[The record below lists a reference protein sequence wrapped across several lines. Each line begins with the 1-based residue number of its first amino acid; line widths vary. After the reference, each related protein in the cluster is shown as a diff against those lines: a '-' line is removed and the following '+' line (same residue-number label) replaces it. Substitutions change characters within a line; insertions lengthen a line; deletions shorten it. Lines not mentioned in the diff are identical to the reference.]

1 MLIPRHCCLT
11 ICLYLLLN
19 AIFITFPADAQ
30 PLIFN
35 HLTVEDG
42 LSNNEV
48 YSVLQDRTGFIWFA
62 AEDGL
67 NRFDGY
73 KFEIFRSDPEDSASI
88 SDNSIWSLM
97 EDSEGMIWAGTMAGF
112 VNRYDPAE
120 GTFTNLRIKSD
131 ITGNNSITSLYEDSR
146 KNIWIGTYKDGLYR
160 LDRSTGKIDHWNHD
174 KHDPQ
179 SLSHNYIQAIIEDSR
194 GNIITGTYIGL
205 NVFNPGE
212 PSAGFRRFYHHPGD
226 PHSLSDNL
234 VWSLSRSKT
243 DPDIIWVCTANNL
256 TRLNTSDYSITRVRI
271 PNPDNLQY
279 GSSCNSII
287 ERVTDKGE
295 IIDIA
300 SYSGLITMDLTNGHT
315 KRYVHNENDAG
326 SLINNHVNKLIQD
339 RSGVMWIATE
349 NGISYVTPKSGSFNS
364 GTVFKSPGDPLKLL
378 RHMNITAV
386 CATQDDK
393 TWIGTS
399 DGLYLLPS
407 LNAGQRPERILQFN
421 GYHIW
426 SLASAGND
434 VWVGTFGKGLSQYNY
449 VQNSVTKRD
458 ISDPGIRTQSLYYNK
473 TVLADSRDHIWV
485 GYWGIGVSRI
495 DRSTGEFTIFL
506 NDPEDPKTISHNDV
520 WVIEEDRF
528 GRIWLGT
535 AGGGLNLF
543 EDKDGGIFH
552 HWVRT
557 DEGSPLLSSNNI
569 YSIYIEEQTADNAS
583 GITILWI
590 GTSSGLN
597 RVEVRN
603 EGDGSGLYNP
613 QLRGRS
619 YSVKDGLPDN
629 SINSILSDASG
640 NLWLGTGSGISL
652 FDIKKQTFTN
662 FNSADGINGLKMN
675 PEAALKTADGL
686 LLFGSTRGIN
696 IFDPDK
702 IKLSTY
708 KPRIVITDFQ
718 IFNRSV
724 DTGPGF
730 PLERSI
736 HTADKITLS
745 HDQDVFSFE
754 FAALDYNSPQSVRYA
769 YMMGGFDEDW
779 VQSGS
784 RRFATYT
791 NLDPGRYIFKVKSTN
806 ADGVW
811 NNDFTSL
818 TIIIDPPWWKTY
830 WAYGLY
836 FILILAGLLSIRQFE
851 INRTRLRNELKLR
864 EFEVKKKSELE
875 EMKSRFFANLS
886 HEFRTPL
893 MLIKGPLEQLKN
905 KKDEKIHSENL
916 ELIERNSTRLGKLI
930 DQLLEL
936 SKLEKASIPVKA
948 KKQDLIPL
956 LAGLI
961 SSFDSI
967 AAQKNIILERQ
978 YGSGPFL
985 CWVDNDKFEKII
997 NNLLSNAFKFTPE
1010 GGKVT
1015 VTLTEEA
1022 EQGNRSAVI
1031 NISDSGEGIPEDK
1044 LDKVFE
1050 RFYQVDNSIKRAY
1063 GGSGIGLALV
1073 KELVNLH
1080 KWDIAVTSRQGSG
1093 TEFTLII
1100 PMGREYLNQG
1110 EMLIDGTPDTSAG
1123 PAAGSDRN
1131 VRKDTTVQTAAAK
1144 QSGSRN
1150 GNKPLILAVD
1160 DSEDVR
1166 KYLTGLLL
1174 DDYNVIG
1181 SANGEEGLISAA
1193 ENIPD
1198 LIISDVMMPS
1208 MDGME
1213 FCSKI
1218 KSNWQTSHIPVI
1230 LLTARASSE
1239 SRIEGLE
1246 TGADDY
1252 LIKPFDSRELLTRAA
1267 NLIEQRKRLKERY
1280 LKESD
1285 SITESGGLNKADK
1298 EFLEKTVEIIKRNIS
1313 KTDFRTELLAK
1324 ELYISRTQLHRK
1336 ILSITGMAPGEFVR
1350 TIKLKRAADILKE
1363 GKLSVTQAAYEI
1375 GFSSPAQFSRAF
1387 VKYFNCPPSE
1397 FASRY
1402 RV

>member
-1 MLIPRHCCLT
+1 MLIPRHYCLT
-11 ICLYLLLN
+11 ICLCLLN

-73 KFEIFRSDPEDSASI
+73 NFQIFRNDPEDTASI
-88 SDNSIWSLM
+88 SDNSVWSLM

-112 VNRYDPAE
+112 VNKYDPSK
-120 GTFTNLRIKSD
+120 GTFTSFRIKSD
-131 ITGNNSITSLYEDSR
+131 ITVNNSITSLYEDSR

-160 LDRSTGKIDHWNHD
+160 LSSSSGKIDHWNHD
-174 KHDPQ
+174 QHNSQ
-179 SLSHNYIQAIIEDSR
+179 SLSHNYVQSIIEDNR
-194 GNIITGTYIGL
+194 GNIIVGTYIGL
-205 NVFNPGE
+205 NVFDPE
-212 PSAGFRRFYHHPGD
+212 RPSAGFRQYYHRPGD
-226 PHSLSDNL
+226 PYSLSDNL

-243 DPDIIWVCTANNL
+243 DPDIIWICTANNL
-256 TRLNTSDYSITRVRI
+256 SRLNTFDYSITQVRI

-287 ERVTDKGE
+287 ERDTDKGK

-300 SYSGLITMDLTNGHT
+300 SYSGLVTMDLRTGLT
-315 KRYVHNENDAG
+315 QRYVHNENDAR
-326 SLINNHVNKLIQD
+326 SLINNHVNKLIKD

-364 GTVFKSPGDPLKLL
+364 ITAFETGGDPLKHL
-378 RHMNITAV
+378 RNMNITAV
-386 CATQDDK
+386 CGTQDDK

-399 DGLYLLPS
+399 DGLYLLPA
-407 LNAGQRPERILQFN
+407 LNAGARPERIGQFN
-421 GYHIW
+421 GHHIW
-426 SLASAGND
+426 SLASAGNE

-449 VQNSVTKRD
+449 IKKSVTKRD

-473 TVLADSRDHIWV
+473 TILADSRDNIWV

-495 DRSTGEFTIFL
+495 DPSTGEFTIFL
-506 NDPEDPKTISHNDV
+506 NDPEDPQTISHNDV
-520 WVIEEDRF
+520 WVIKEDGF

-552 HWVRT
+552 HWVT
-557 DEGSPLLSSNNI
+557 TEEGSPLLSSNNI
-569 YSIYIEEQTADNAS
+569 YSLYIEEQTADTAGS
-583 GITILWI
+583 ITVLWI

-597 RVEVRN
+597 RVEVKN
-603 EGDGSGLYNP
+603 EGSTSGLYNP
-613 QLRGRS
+613 QLSGRS
-619 YSVKDGLPDN
+619 YSVNDGLPDN
-629 SINSILSDASG
+629 SVNSILADASG

-652 FDIKKQTFTN
+652 FDVEKQTFTN
-662 FNSADGINGLKMN
+662 FNSADGINGSKMN

-686 LLFGSTRGIN
+686 MLFGSTRGIN
-696 IFDPDK
+696 IFDPQE
-702 IKLSTY
+702 IELSSY
-708 KPRIVITDFQ
+708 KPRVVITDFQ
-718 IFNRSV
+718 IFNKSV
-724 DTGPGF
+724 ETGPGS
-730 PLERSI
+730 PLRQSI

-745 HDQDVFSFE
+745 PDQDVFSFG

-769 YMMGGFDEDW
+769 YMMEGFDDDW

-791 NLDPGRYIFKVKSTN
+791 NLDPGRYVFKVKSTN

-818 TIIIDPPWWKTY
+818 TIIIDPPWWKTG

-851 INRTRLRNELKLR
+851 INRSRLRNELKLR
-864 EFEVKKKSELE
+864 EFEVQKKSELE

-893 MLIKGPLEQLKN
+893 MLIKGPLEQLKRN
-905 KKDEKIHSENL
+905 KDEKTYSENL
-916 ELIERNSTRLGKLI
+916 DLIERNSTRLGTLI

-948 KKQDLIPL
+948 KKQDLVPL

-967 AAQKNIILERQ
+967 AIQKNITLERQ
-978 YGSGPFL
+978 YGSGPFTCL
-985 CWVDNDKFEKII
+985 VDNDKFEKII
-997 NNLLSNAFKFTPE
+997 NNLLSNAFKFTPA
-1010 GGKVT
+1010 GGNVR
-1015 VTLTEEA
+1015 VTLTEEM
-1022 EQGNRSAVI
+1022 RRDTRTAVI
-1031 NISDSGEGIPEDK
+1031 KISDTGEGIPEDK

-1080 KWDIAVTSRQGSG
+1080 NWDIAVSGRPGPG
-1093 TEFTLII
+1093 TEFTLSI
-1100 PMGREYLNQG
+1100 PMEKEHVNEG
-1110 EMLIDGTPDTSAG
+1110 ETPADRPPAASSS
-1123 PAAGSDRN
+1123 PAAGSDAN
-1131 VRKDTTVQTAAAK
+1131 LPTGNTEQSAAAK
-1144 QSGSRN
+1144 HSSSRN
-1150 GNKPLILAVD
+1150 GNKPIVLVVD

-1166 KYLTGLLL
+1166 KYLTDLLH
-1174 DDYNVIG
+1174 DSYNIIG
-1181 SANGEEGLISAA
+1181 AANGEEGISSAA

-1213 FCSKI
+1213 FCGKI

-1230 LLTARASSE
+1230 LLTARASAE

-1252 LIKPFDSRELLTRAA
+1252 LVKPFDSRELLTRAA
-1267 NLIEQRKRLKERY
+1267 NLIEQRKRLKEKY
-1280 LKESD
+1280 LEESD
-1285 SITESGGLNKADK
+1285 SITESSRLNKADK
-1298 EFLEKTVEIIKRNIS
+1298 EFLEKTREIVERNIS
-1313 KTDFRTELLAK
+1313 KTDFSTELLAK
-1324 ELYISRTQLHRK
+1324 ELYVSRTQLHRK

-1350 TIKLKRAADILKE
+1350 TIKLKRAADLLKE

-1387 VKYFNCPPSE
+1387 AKYFNCSPSE

-1402 RV
+1402 KA

>member
-1 MLIPRHCCLT
+1 MLIPRHLCLT
-11 ICLYLLLN
+11 ICLCLLN
-19 AIFITFPADAQ
+19 AIFIIFPTAAQ

-73 KFEIFRSDPEDSASI
+73 KFEIFRSDPEDPNSI

-120 GTFTNLRIKSD
+120 GTFTNFRIKSD
-131 ITGNNSITSLYEDSR
+131 ITENNSITTLYEDSR

-160 LDRSTGKIDHWNHD
+160 LDMSSGKIDHWNHD
-174 KHDPQ
+174 KHNPQ
-179 SLSHNYIQAIIEDSR
+179 SLSHNYIQSIIEDSR

-205 NVFNPGE
+205 NVFNPDE
-212 PSAGFRRFYHHPGD
+212 PSAGFRRFYHRPGD
-226 PHSLSDNL
+226 PHSISDNL

-243 DPDIIWVCTANNL
+243 DPDIIWLGTANNI
-256 TRLNTSDYSITRVRI
+256 TRLNTSDYSITQVRI
-271 PNPDNLQY
+271 PNPDNMQY

-287 ERVTDKGE
+287 ERDTDNGK

-300 SYSGLITMDLTNGHT
+300 SYSGLITMNLTNGYI
-315 KRYVHNENDAG
+315 KRYVHNENDDG
-326 SLINNHVNKLIQD
+326 SLINNHVNKLIKD

-364 GTVFKSPGDPLKLL
+364 TTIFKGPGNPLKLL

-386 CATQDDK
+386 CGTQDK

-399 DGLYLLPS
+399 DGLYLLPG
-407 LNAGQRPERILQFN
+407 LNGDAHPERISQFN

-434 VWVGTFGKGLSQYNY
+434 VWVGSFGKGLSQYNY
-449 VQNSVTKRD
+449 VKNSVTKRD

-473 TVLADSRDHIWV
+473 TILADSRDHIWV

-506 NDPEDPKTISHNDV
+506 NDPEDPQTISHNDV
-520 WVIEEDRF
+520 WVIKEDGF

-569 YSIYIEEQTADNAS
+569 YSIYIEEQTADNAGS
-583 GITILWI
+583 ITVLWI

-613 QLRGRS
+613 QLSGRS

-629 SINSILSDASG
+629 SIYSILSDASG

-652 FDIKKQTFTN
+652 FDIKRQTFTN

-675 PEAALKTADGL
+675 PEAALKTADGMM
-686 LLFGSTRGIN
+686 LFGSTRGIN

-702 IKLSTY
+702 IMLSSY
-708 KPRIVITDFQ
+708 KPRVVITDFQ

-724 DTGPGF
+724 DTGADS
-730 PLERSI
+730 PLDRSI

-745 HDQDVFSFE
+745 SDQDVFSFE

-769 YMMGGFDEDW
+769 YMMEGFDEDW

-791 NLDPGRYIFKVKSTN
+791 NLDPGSYKFKVKSTN

-818 TIIIDPPWWKTY
+818 TIIIDPPWWKTG

-851 INRTRLRNELKLR
+851 INRSRLRNELKLR

-905 KKDEKIHSENL
+905 NKDENIYSDNL
-916 ELIERNSTRLGKLI
+916 ELIERNSTRLGNLI

-948 KKQDLIPL
+948 KEQNLIPL

-967 AAQKNIILERQ
+967 AAQKNIILEKQ
-978 YGSGPFL
+978 LGSSPFI
-985 CWVDNDKFEKII
+985 CMVDNDKFEKII

-1015 VTLTEEA
+1015 VTLTEETD
-1022 EQGNRSAVI
+1022 QGNRTAVI
-1031 NISDSGEGIPEDK
+1031 KISDTGEGIPEDQ

-1080 KWDIAVTSRQGSG
+1080 KWDITVTSRQGRG
-1093 TEFTLII
+1093 TEFTLSI
-1100 PMGREYLNQG
+1100 PMVKENPDQS
-1110 EMLIDGTPDTSAG
+1110 GTQSDRAHADSAP
-1123 PAAGSDRN
+1123 PAAGSDE
-1131 VRKDTTVQTAAAK
+1131 TVPADNTEPSVAAK

-1150 GNKPLILAVD
+1150 ENKPIVLVVD

-1166 KYLTGLLL
+1166 KYLTGLLHNN
-1174 DDYNVIG
+1174 YNVIG
-1181 SANGEEGLISAA
+1181 AADGEEGIISAA

-1213 FCSKI
+1213 FCGKI

-1230 LLTARASSE
+1230 LLTARASAE

-1252 LIKPFDSRELLTRAA
+1252 LVKPFDSRELLTRAA

-1285 SITESGGLNKADK
+1285 SITESGGLNKGDK
-1298 EFLEKTVEIIKRNIS
+1298 EFLEKTIGIIDQNIS
-1313 KTDFRTELLAK
+1313 RTDFSTELLAK
-1324 ELYISRTQLHRK
+1324 ELYVSRTQLHRK

-1350 TIKLKRAADILKE
+1350 TIKLKRAADLLKD
-1363 GKLSVTQAAYEI
+1363 GKLSVTQTAYEI

-1387 VKYFNCPPSE
+1387 AKHFNCPPSE

-1402 RV
+1402 KA